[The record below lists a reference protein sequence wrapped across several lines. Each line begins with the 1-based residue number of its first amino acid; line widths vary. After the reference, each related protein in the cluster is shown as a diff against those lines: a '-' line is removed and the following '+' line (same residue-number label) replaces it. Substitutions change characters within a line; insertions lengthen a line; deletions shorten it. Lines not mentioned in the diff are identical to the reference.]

1 MVSDQSHSI
10 HQSLHTYV
18 HYFGSIPLVRAHQS
32 EQRTKEYSSTE
43 RRDGSGV
50 ARGSN
55 CPPPWRVIWVLLGP
69 PKRKKK
75 YVKRKLDAL

>member
-32 EQRTKEYSSTE
+32 EQCTKEYSSTE

-55 CPPPWRVIWVLLGP
+55 FPPTLEGHLGP
-69 PKRKKK
+69 LGPSKKDKK
-75 YVKRKLDAL
+75 YVKGN